1 MSFSQIIDRN
11 IHCLPE
17 SIDYNDFIVATYYSR
32 TPKKIDIFKYVEE
45 IAIEQTTGALIP
57 IPGDTPKI
65 RKKFGGRVVNILEVP
80 PFDMKVP
87 EDQLERT
94 VIIQIA
100 FPLKNIGSQI
110 PMLLTTIIG
119 TVANLENIKL
129 IDIQF
134 PESFMEN
141 FRGPKFGIEGIRSIL
156 GVSDRPLLNSVIKPS
171 LGFDAKTGSKF
182 LYDVAIGGADIIK
195 DDELLADPIYCRRVD
210 RVKEYMKAVK
220 RVYEETGR
228 TVLYT
233 VNVTDTPSK
242 VIENALKAID
252 AGANAIM
259 INYLT
264 AGIGLLA
271 DLSNHPDIK
280 VPILAHTD
288 FGGAIFGSPYAGISA
303 NLLLGKLPRIAGADI
318 VVYPSTYGK
327 FNLLKESHL
336 KIGIA
341 LTSKLYDIKKS
352 WPTPGGGVHPGSIT
366 PLYNEFGK
374 DFIVVCGGTIHGHP
388 MGPTAG
394 AKAFRQA
401 IDALV
406 QGRSILEAAKQHEE
420 LKVALEKWGLLDE
433 SGKTNIIEIK

>member
-1 MSFSQIIDRN
+1 MSFSQIIDRT
-11 IHCLPE
+11 IYCLPE
-17 SIDYNDFIVATYYSR
+17 SIDSNDFIVATYYSK
-32 TPKKIDIFKYVEE
+32 TPKTIDIFKYVED
-45 IAIEQTTGALIP
+45 IAIEQTIGATIP
-57 IPGDTPKI
+57 IPGQSSED
-65 RKKFGGRVVNILEVP
+65 RQRFLGRVINVLEIP
-80 PFDMKVP
+80 PYDIKVP

-100 FPLKNIGSQI
+100 FPLENIGSQI

-119 TVANLENIKL
+119 TVSNIENLKL

-134 PESFMEN
+134 PENFMKN
-141 FRGPKFGIEGIRSIL
+141 LKGPKFGIEGIRSIL
-156 GVSDRPLLNSVIKPS
+156 GVFDRPLLNSVIKPS

-182 LYDVAIGGADIIK
+182 FYDVAIGGVDIVK
-195 DDELLADPIYCRRVD
+195 DDEILADPQYCRMVD
-210 RVKEYMKAVK
+210 RVKEYMSAVK
-220 RVYEETGR
+220 KVYEETGKI
-228 TVLYT
+228 VLYA
-233 VNVTDTPSK
+233 VNVTDTPGK
-242 VIENALKAID
+242 VIDNALKAID
-252 AGANAIM
+252 LGANAIM
-259 INYLT
+259 INYIT
-264 AGIGLLA
+264 TGIGMLA
-271 DLSNHPDIK
+271 DLANHPDIK
-280 VPILAHTD
+280 VPILSHTD